1 MAVFKRTFTAY
12 QGPLTDQRFRFA
24 ILTRYAFRSLFE
36 SKMTT
41 TLLTACIFPHVV
53 ALAAIY
59 VRNNLDALSAALP
72 GLPVKQALAFL
83 SIDGTFFARLL
94 TVEGW
99 FTFIAIAMIGPTLV
113 APDLANNALAIYL
126 SRPFSKREYVAGKF
140 ATLAALAS
148 VMTWIPAV
156 LLLLV
161 QTSLAGTEWFMSHKR
176 VLLGI
181 VLGSWIWILTVSL
194 IALAISAW
202 VRWKPVAIAS
212 LFGVYFI
219 GPSFGEA
226 VNRVFD
232 LDPRWGTLVNMRVT
246 MAMIWEWLLTGESVY
261 MGNGGT
267 QGIPA
272 WTGLASMLTVCAL
285 SLLLLSR
292 KIRASEVVRG

>member
-1 MAVFKRTFTAY
+1 
-12 QGPLTDQRFRFA
+12 
-24 ILTRYAFRSLFE
+24 
-36 SKMTT
+36 
-41 TLLTACIFPHVV
+41 
-53 ALAAIY
+53 